1 MDYKQTPPPGWETR
15 TPDEW
20 AREAGNAHGMLRT
33 ATHYAPELVGMF
45 RAWAAAWE
53 ARRNQWEACKGDAEK
68 HALAAIKAAADGR
81 NDDARRSFHLAVQA
95 EGDARGVRA
104 LPYRSFLETIPNL
117 E

>member
-20 AREAGNAHGMLRT
+20 DREAFNAQAMYRNAL
-33 ATHYAPELVGMF
+33 HYAPELVGMF
-45 RAWAAAWE
+45 RAWAVAWE
-53 ARRNQWEACKGDAEK
+53 ARNKQWEACKRDAEE
-68 HALAAIKAAADGR
+68 HARASITAAADGR

-104 LPYRSFLETIPNL
+104 LSYRSFLETIPNL